1 MNEVVGLRPVL
12 RAELRK
18 LASRR
23 SARVAVALFVLG
35 AVLVPF
41 AMRVT
46 QQGLIRTL
54 EERQAADAA
63 TPVQEVVTRDAAAP
77 MGRGNAA
84 GLAPEAEA
92 LPAGPQSVRSVGPE
106 VDPAELQAQL
116 DTWFHAARA
125 AQGALW
131 ARNFFIARAFLI
143 WIVAEVFAGEL
154 VARTLRE
161 DLMRPVRRSTVFLA
175 KLLAAQAFVA
185 SLVVVPLGVS
195 TLVGAVLFGV
205 QDGLGEVLRG
215 YALAWV
221 GDAGFVCMVA
231 AIALWLRSVPG
242 TVLGV
247 FLYWVLDQA
256 LGWLL
261 WGVEA
266 ARGWLAGMLQTRGME
281 DAIAVLDRIVA
292 LRPWLPSSA
301 FNLSWDTSADP
312 PIAVASLASLVVLSA
327 AFSLAG
333 ARTFSR
339 MDVD

>member
-1 MNEVVGLRPVL
+1 MTEQVGLESVV
-12 RAELRK
+12 RAEVRK

-35 AVLVPF
+35 AVVVPF
-41 AMRVT
+41 AMRIT

-54 EERQAADAA
+54 QERQAADAA
-63 TPVQEVVTRDAAAP
+63 TPVHEVVTRDASAP
-77 MGRGNAA
+77 LGPGNAA
-84 GLAPEAEA
+84 GLAPEAQA
-92 LPAGPQSVRSVGPE
+92 PADGPIARHTVGPE

-131 ARNFFIARAFLI
+131 ARNFFVARAFLI
-143 WIVAEVFAGEL
+143 WIVAEMFAGEL

-161 DLMRPVRRSTVFLA
+161 DLMRPVRRVTVFVA

-185 SLVVVPLGVS
+185 ALVAVPLVVSFV
-195 TLVGAVLFGV
+195 VGAVLFGF
-205 QDGLGEVLRG
+205 QGGMGDVLLG

-281 DAIAVLDRIVA
+281 DAIAALDRIVA

-301 FNLSWDTSADP
+301 FNLAWDASADP
-312 PIAVASLASLVVLSA
+312 PIAWGSLASLAVLSLT
-327 AFSLAG
+327 FSLAG